1 MAVKKCK
8 AISVTTGKRCKN
20 NALPGSEYCYV
31 SAHQALAG
39 KKNPGKKAAG
49 AAAGGAAVG
58 AAATW
63 PFWKKALLAGGIALI
78 LVIAACLIPKIVW
91 HMGKVTVVHEGNP
104 ENPVVIEEKVDA
116 NVNVDGE
123 LDLNHDGF
131 LDVDL
136 GNPPDETFKVEP
148 VCPWWPVPQEP
159 PPTSVAPTPGEPPI
173 ADVTPT
179 PTPPYVPPQQEE
191 PVYSSVPDD
200 NNLASSEVPCGAETA
215 STADHGEEG
224 AGDEDLA
231 MALEEPD
238 PGL

>member
-1 MAVKKCK
+1 MAAPKKCK
-8 AISVTTGKRCKN
+8 ATTSAGKRCNN
-20 NALPGSEYCYV
+20 NALPGSDYCYI
-31 SAHQALAG
+31 SAHQAQG
-39 KKNPGKKAAG
+39 KKSNKKAVAG

-63 PFWKKALLAGGIALI
+63 PFWKKAFLAGGIAFVLI
-78 LVIAACLIPKIVW
+78 VAACLIPKIVW

-104 ENPVVIEEKVDA
+104 ENPVVIEETVDA
-116 NVNVDGE
+116 NVNMDGE

-131 LDVDL
+131 LDIDL
-136 GNPPDETFKVEP
+136 GNPPGECFKVGP
-148 VCPWWPVPQEP
+148 CDQEKP
-159 PPTSVAPTPGEPPI
+159 PPQSAVPEEEPI
-173 ADVTPT
+173 AYVPPETYTP
-179 PTPPYVPPQQEE
+179 PGPYVPPQEEE

-200 NNLASSEVPCGAETA
+200 ENLAGTVTCGNESA
-215 STADHGEEG
+215 STGEHGEEG